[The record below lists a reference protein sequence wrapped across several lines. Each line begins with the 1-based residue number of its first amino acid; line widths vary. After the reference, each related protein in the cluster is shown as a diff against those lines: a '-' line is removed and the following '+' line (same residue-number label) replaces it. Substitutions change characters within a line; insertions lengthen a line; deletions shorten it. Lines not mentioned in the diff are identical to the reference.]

1 MSWLSIGTACF
12 FIALAV
18 AGAAACTLYVY
29 IRIFYFG
36 HIIRVFQEKPLFI
49 VPRGQPVAGAEEIL
63 FCTSDG
69 LRLHGC
75 YFRSAQGTRRGVVLF
90 GLEFG
95 SNCWGCLPYCEHMI
109 ANGYDV
115 FTFEPRNSGES
126 DHQPDYEPLQ
136 WITTYEVRDFQA
148 AIAYLRG
155 RPDADPNGIGFFG
168 ISKGGGAGL
177 VAASRDPYV
186 RAVVT
191 DGIFATHT
199 TMVPYMQ
206 KWVRIY
212 SNRRLIRDML
222 PSWLY
227 RIIGHH
233 VLRVIESRRRCHFP
247 HVENAIRRLSPRPLF
262 MIHGGGDTYIKPEMA
277 RSLFNI
283 AREPKEFWL
292 IEGAKHNQAINVAG
306 DDYRSRV
313 LEFFQTHLSPSA
325 EVRSRPALAASSP
338 S

>member
-1 MSWLSIGTACF
+1 
-12 FIALAV
+12 
-18 AGAAACTLYVY
+18 
-29 IRIFYFG
+29 
-36 HIIRVFQEKPLFI
+36 
-49 VPRGQPVAGAEEIL
+49 
-63 FCTSDG
+63 
-69 LRLHGC
+69 
-75 YFRSAQGTRRGVVLF
+75 
-90 GLEFG
+90 
-95 SNCWGCLPYCEHMI
+95 MI

-115 FTFEPRNSGES
+115 FTFEPRNSGGS

-136 WITTYEVRDFQA
+136 WVTTYEVRDFQA
-148 AIAYLRG
+148 AILYLRG
-155 RPDADPNGIGFFG
+155 RPDADPAGIGFFG

-186 RAVVT
+186 RALVT

-227 RIIGHH
+227 RIIGLH
-233 VLRVIESRRRCHFP
+233 VLRVIESRRNCHFP
-247 HVENAIRRLSPRPLF
+247 HVENAIKRLSPRPLL

-277 RSLFNI
+277 QALFNI
-283 AREPKEFWL
+283 ARQPKEFWL

-306 DDYRSRV
+306 DDYRGRV
-313 LEFFQTHLSPSA
+313 LEFFQTHLSLPIVLPS
-325 EVRSRPALAASSP
+325 RRALAASSP